1 MLAAPTAPPAAPP
14 AATPPPADKP
24 TTPSTPPPNER
35 PPEDWLG
42 GIESDLTELDATPA
56 AQPDS
61 RDAKG
66 KFVAAKGKQPETP
79 PETPPVEKPPETP
92 PESAGEKP
100 PETPPEAGVKPVK
113 AAELRTA
120 YEGLKKRVKE
130 ELEPEVQKLRAK
142 VADYEAK
149 GSVDPAPLLEKVKA
163 LEARNSALEK
173 HIEYVDYAQSEKFNS
188 EHARPYQ
195 EAWENAVS
203 TFRQLTVREKT
214 GPDDMDVTTRPA
226 DENDLLKLANM
237 KLSEIDA
244 AAQEMFGPSAA
255 RAILHVEKIKDLSAK
270 QHRALQEAR
279 QKASEWRSQR
289 TAEFQGKAKLIG
301 DTWAETNKI
310 LAEKFPKAFNVEEG
324 NAEDA
329 ASHSKGFALAD
340 LMFLGEQALKPDQI
354 EALPANFRDTIK
366 SKKPLSEIQ
375 KVQLHALAR
384 LKMANHDRR
393 VAALKKANARIAEL
407 EKQLGEYEGSAPPAG
422 KAGKGERTPASK
434 DWEQQISDEINA
446 LDK

>member
-1 MLAAPTAPPAAPP
+1 MPPAATPLAAAIPP
-14 AATPPPADKP
+14 AATPPPA
-24 TTPSTPPPNER
+24 TPPEGGTPNER

-42 GIESDLTELDATPA
+42 GIESDLTELDAAPA
-56 AQPDS
+56 AQPAS

-92 PESAGEKP
+92 PEGAGDKP
-100 PETPPEAGVKPVK
+100 PETPPETPVKPVK

-173 HIEYVDYAQSEKFNS
+173 HIEYVDYAQSEKFNND
-188 EHARPYQ
+188 HAKPYQ
-195 EAWENAVS
+195 QAWEDAVS

-214 GPDDMDVTTRPA
+214 GPDDLDVTTRPA
-226 DENDLLKLANM
+226 DENDLLRLANM

-244 AAQEMFGPSAA
+244 AAQDMFGPSAA

-279 QKASEWRSQR
+279 QKATEWRSQR

-310 LAEKFPKAFNVEEG
+310 LAEKFPKAFSVEEG

-366 SKKPLSEIQ
+366 SKKPLSEVQ

-407 EKQLGEYEGSAPPAG
+407 EKELAEYEQSEPGAG
-422 KAGKGERTPASK
+422 KAGRGERPPSSK
-434 DWEQQISDEINA
+434 PWEQQIEDEIHA